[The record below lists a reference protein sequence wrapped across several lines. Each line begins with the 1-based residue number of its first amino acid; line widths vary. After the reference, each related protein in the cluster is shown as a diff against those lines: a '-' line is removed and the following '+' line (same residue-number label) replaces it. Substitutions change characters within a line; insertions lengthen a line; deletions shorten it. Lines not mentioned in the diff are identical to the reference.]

1 MYSFAPARGLS
12 ERTERSSGARNKSVP
27 LLLLSLEAKLRLGGL
42 LGPVCPCTRHFLLI
56 KSPDSDVIVSKGRC
70 GWTVERND
78 RIGAGIVIA
87 TTPSAA
93 TRSHQWVAEK
103 IARKNGWALPF
114 RCGFGFVSLDLPYS
128 STAFRRTAKDRNR
141 CCSIRG
147 TVRRR
152 PPWLP
157 VCAPPFSTRN
167 ENELRTALDT
177 RSPRRRT
184 LR

>member
-103 IARKNGWALPF
+103 IARKNGDY
-114 RCGFGFVSLDLPYS
+114 FVL
-128 STAFRRTAKDRNR
+128 
-141 CCSIRG
+141 
-147 TVRRR
+147 
-152 PPWLP
+152 
-157 VCAPPFSTRN
+157 
-167 ENELRTALDT
+167 
-177 RSPRRRT
+177 
-184 LR
+184 

>member
-1 MYSFAPARGLS
+1 MIRAALGMYSFAPARGLS

-128 STAFRRTAKDRNR
+128 STASSANR
-141 CCSIRG
+141 E
-147 TVRRR
+147 R
-152 PPWLP
+152 PKSLLQHQGY
-157 VCAPPFSTRN
+157 CT
-167 ENELRTALDT
+167 
-177 RSPRRRT
+177 
-184 LR
+184 